1 MSGNNR
7 NNRNYRNAVTGQNP
21 SSLAP
26 AANPVPAPAN
36 NNQQANQNN
45 SDLVN
50 NINRLITRA
59 EGVRDPLIAFI
70 SDMNTNF
77 ITPLKNRIQQITN
90 QLAQLTIDD
99 NNLSNRIVSLRDS
112 SVNARAELDRL
123 NNQLQQSQQQYRDAN
138 EAVARLQG
146 EVTQGRDQLNALETA
161 RADLERREQL
171 QQTIINDANRA
182 LERLSAIIGEI
193 ENIANQR
200 GNNQQL
206 RDELNASLDSLNNLV
221 TTKLEAYQRIM
232 GQLPQQGGK
241 RRTKK
246 YKKMRGGYSY
256 PSAGYEGAQE
266 IVVTSSRSARSRSA
280 RSRRQSKRRP
290 RTI

>member
-7 NNRNYRNAVTGQNP
+7 NNRNYRNALTGQN
-21 SSLAP
+21 SSALAP